1 MKRILQG
8 MVVVMILGLAV
19 SSFAGTAASSRSSG
33 SSCAV
38 CNAAASDSYPNKVG
52 GQLTRGVANTG
63 LCWVELVNQPVKEV
77 KGGGNVVYGI
87 ASGVGHTCLRLAQG
101 IGEIVTCPTPR
112 AKDGK
117 YTQIADGCPLG
128 VMGLTDR

>member
-8 MVVVMILGLAV
+8 IVLVLVLGMAV
-19 SSFAGTAASSRSSG
+19 SSFAGTGSESSSKG
-33 SSCAV
+33 SCAV
-38 CNAAASDSYPNKVG
+38 CNAAGSDQYWTKAG
-52 GQLTRGVANTG
+52 GQLSRGVANTG
-63 LCWVELVNQPVKEV
+63 LCWVELVNQPVKEI

-101 IGEIVTCPTPR
+101 IGEIITCPTPR

-117 YTQIADGCPLG
+117 YTQMANGCPLG
-128 VMGLTDR
+128 VVGLTNR